1 MGDAEIFH
9 FDEGGSEGGS
19 EGSFEQFKEKFKQ
32 ASQQIANIKKEEK
45 KHKKKEDRLAKI
57 LLKFIKSSQKKEL
70 VMLLARALEQ
80 NLPAE
85 FLLAVILLSNR
96 DVMEKAEDYLLL
108 KAPENPTEDDEKN
121 LTFFG
126 DSDEFPLKVRIE
138 LDHWIKNM
146 LDQASEVPQKL
157 LKNSFDIEY
166 IEIKRDAQ
174 DETSEDYDDEDE
186 ESYDSYKRKQD
197 KKYRE
202 EKTIK
207 VILIQLIA
215 FVIQDYFD
223 QKDISEPYDKIRAMA
238 EFIIKGILM
247 KTKEFVD
254 DRKYLKG
261 EVAEEL

>member
-9 FDEGGSEGGS
+9 FDESGSEGGG
-19 EGSFEQFKEKFKQ
+19 EASFEQFKEKFKQ

-70 VMLLARALEQ
+70 VMLLSRALEQ

-85 FLLAVILLSNR
+85 FLLAVILLSNQ

-108 KAPENPTEDDEKN
+108 KAPENPDENDEKS

-138 LDHWIKNM
+138 LDRWIKNM
-146 LDQASEVPQKL
+146 MDQAFEVPQKL

-166 IEIKRDAQ
+166 IEIKRETPDDAF
-174 DETSEDYDDEDE
+174 DEDEDE
-186 ESYDSYKRKQD
+186 ESYDDYQRKQD

-202 EKTIK
+202 EKSVKI
-207 VILIQLIA
+207 ILIQLIA

-223 QKDISEPYDKIRAMA
+223 QKNISEPYDKIRAMA

-247 KTKEFVD
+247 KTKEFID